1 MAKIEILKSPDILKG
16 KKFNKAIITLS
27 NGIKVIGSLQS
38 GIEISYAPEYSS
50 VSDII
55 NLPAIGTMEKAVT
68 ASTGAQLFDGI
79 LSQKQYSGASH
90 INITIAL
97 KVLDEEGTGKVLL
110 YAKALASQCQP
121 IPLSTADITAAAAE
135 KAAAVGKLGMDMLAE
150 GGKFAWDTIKAGGL
164 TNDQATKVVDG
175 VVNGVVDGAAAAKKA
190 LTDGNIG
197 SSIDKQIDSVSKNLA
212 KQRQVKLEISD
223 YLKFNNM
230 VITSV
235 SQSFSY
241 EQSVAGPLY
250 ADFSIGFSTLKVPD
264 SGKVLTYYKDPKDPN
279 NPRVKIT

>member
-27 NGIKVIGSLQS
+27 NGMQVIGSLQS
-38 GIEISYAPEYSS
+38 GIEISYAPEYNSMA
-50 VSDII
+50 DII
-55 NLPAIGTMEKAVT
+55 NLPAVNTMEKAVT

-135 KAAAVGKLGMDMLAE
+135 KAAAVGKLGMELLAE
-150 GGKFAWDTIKAGGL
+150 GGKFAWNTVKAGGL
-164 TNDQATKVVDG
+164 TYEQSTKVTD
-175 VVNGVVDGAAAAKKA
+175 GVVDGALAVSDAV
-190 LTDGNIG
+190 TGGNIG
-197 SSIDKQIDSVSKNLA
+197 SSVDGLIDDVSKNLA